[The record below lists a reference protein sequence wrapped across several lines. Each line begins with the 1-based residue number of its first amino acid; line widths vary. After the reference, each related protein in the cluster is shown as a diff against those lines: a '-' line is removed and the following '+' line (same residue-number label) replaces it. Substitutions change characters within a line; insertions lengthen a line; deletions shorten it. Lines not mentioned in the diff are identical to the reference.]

1 METTTLETLQKLLN
15 EASTKEERAE
25 RHFDLGRH
33 LANSGQFADAEDH
46 IQISIELDR
55 VCGTPLCVRKNWIL
69 GECIRNQARFT
80 EAIILL
86 KQGIDAPPPDADPIF
101 IARSLLT
108 VSLALLEMGDHHE
121 ALEYVAQSKGLADS
135 LDNIEL
141 QAQCNVKLGIILMEL
156 KDEVRGIQV
165 FHDALEG
172 FRAIEDKVGMSVSL
186 MNICNG
192 YITIEDYNRAK
203 PILEEAIR
211 LNEERGALRHLALN
225 HHSMGSIHQGLQR
238 FDEALACF
246 HVALDESKTY
256 DDKRLSVYAHISIGE
271 VLKNKAYSKH
281 NPDEALVHLKEALT
295 IARSYNSIA
304 DEYKVHKTLAECYE
318 DMQKWEL
325 FADHLKRYHELER
338 ETINSEAKNK
348 AGNLEAKLQL
358 ERKEKELEIEKVR
371 NNELEARHAKEL
383 ADQRLATFTRFALSM
398 AHEVQNPLQFVNNFS
413 EVNVELVEDLQ
424 EILKGMILPV
434 EAEDLLEDLLANNTR
449 INSHGKRIAD
459 VISKLLTQVNEDR
472 KAA

>member
-1 METTTLETLQKLLN
+1 M
-15 EASTKEERAE
+15 ERAVC
-25 RHFDLGRH
+25 HFELGRH
-33 LANSGQFADAEDH
+33 LANTGQFAAAEDH
-46 IQISIELDR
+46 IRLSMEIDATMGLP
-55 VCGTPLCVRKNWIL
+55 VCLRKNWIL
-69 GECIRNQARFT
+69 GECIRNQARFS

-86 KQGIDAPPPDADPIF
+86 KKGIDAPPPDADPIF
-101 IARSLLT
+101 IARLLLT

-135 LDNIEL
+135 LNNIEL

-192 YITIEDYNRAK
+192 YITMEDYSRAK

-225 HHSMGSIHQGLQR
+225 HHSMGSIHQGLER
-238 FDEALACF
+238 FEEALDCF
-246 HVALDESKTY
+246 HTALNESVEH
-256 DDKRLSVYAHISIGE
+256 DDKRLTVYAHISIGE
-271 VLKNKAYSKH
+271 ILKNNKYANNDK
-281 NPDEALVHLKEALT
+281 KEALKHLLDALQ

-318 DMQKWEL
+318 AMQQWEL
-325 FADHLKRYHELER
+325 FAEHLKRYHELER
-338 ETINSEAKNK
+338 ETVNSEAKNK
-348 AGNLEAKLQL
+348 ASNIEAKLQL

-371 NNELEARHAKEL
+371 NKELEARHAKEL
-383 ADQRLATFTRFALSM
+383 SDQRLATFTRFALRM

-413 EVNVELVEDLQ
+413 EVNIELVEDLQ

-434 EAEDLLEDLLANNTR
+434 DAEELLEDLLANNTR

-472 KAA
+472 NAA